1 MGTYIGDLSD
11 DHDRLMETAVKTCV
25 ESGGINML
33 DTAINYRYQ
42 KAERSIGRALSSLIK
57 EGSVS
62 REEVF
67 VASKAGYL
75 TEDADEGIPSF
86 TVVN

>member
-1 MGTYIGDLSD
+1 
-11 DHDRLMETAVKTCV
+11 
-25 ESGGINML
+25 ML

-42 KAERSIGRALSSLIK
+42 KAERSIGRAFNNLIK

-62 REEVF
+62 REEIF